1 MYFSLGL
8 SCVGLSALPGLEW
21 LPKLE
26 TFSTISSV
34 QSLSHVPLFVTS
46 QTAARQASLSTTNSW
61 SLLKLM
67 SIELVILLNHLILC
81 CHLLLPSVIPSIRVF
96 SIESVLAS
104 GGQSIGASA
113 SASVLPM
120 NIQDRFPLGLTGLIS
135 LQSKGL
141 SGVFSNTRVHNL
153 ETVTLSDVK
162 QRKTNIVGYHLYV
175 ESKIIAHTNLFTKQK
190 QSHRCRKET
199 SGCQQGKWGVGVGR
213 LHWEIGIV
221 ISTLLYIQ

>member
-1 MYFSLGL
+1 
-8 SCVGLSALPGLEW
+8 
-21 LPKLE
+21 
-26 TFSTISSV
+26 
-34 QSLSHVPLFVTS
+34 
-46 QTAARQASLSTTNSW
+46 
-61 SLLKLM
+61 
-67 SIELVILLNHLILC
+67 
-81 CHLLLPSVIPSIRVF
+81 
-96 SIESVLAS
+96 
-104 GGQSIGASA
+104 
-113 SASVLPM
+113 M